1 MRKKILMTLCS
12 IFVLASCLCGCQ
24 SAKQNEE
31 AGAVDNNGAEVTGTV
46 ENNGSMAEDTV
57 TPEPTAEPELTI
69 ADISS
74 MDLVADMKIGW
85 NLGNTLDATGGM
97 GIMSET
103 AWGNPKTKEEMID
116 AVIDAGFNVIRIPV
130 TWDGHFGA
138 APEYKIHD
146 IWLQRVKEVVDY
158 AYNKGVYV
166 ILNTH
171 HEEWYVPDEANKVAN
186 GEQLAALWTQ
196 IAEYFK
202 DYDEHLI
209 FEGLNEP
216 RLRGTSK
223 EWTGDAT
230 ASEVINYWEQI
241 FVETVRATG
250 GNNTLRHLM
259 ITGYAASS
267 SKDNLAK
274 IVLPEDDKLI
284 VSVHAY
290 NPYNFALNANGTS
303 NWDSAKDGKELDSF
317 MKSLNDLFVS
327 KGIPVIIGEFGSV
340 NKDNTEERVEWA
352 IDYVSKA
359 KEAGVVC
366 VWWDNNC
373 FTTDGENLGLFN
385 RRTLEF
391 EYPEIL
397 DAMMDVVYPEAAE

>member
-1 MRKKILMTLCS
+1 MKKKLFSIILSSFML
-12 IFVLASCLCGCQ
+12 FAGLCGCQ
-24 SAKQNEE
+24 SGKQPEHTDVTPTVTE
-31 AGAVDNNGAEVTGTV
+31 AVSTPVAEPTATP
-46 ENNGSMAEDTV
+46 TP
-57 TPEPTAEPELTI
+57 TPEPLTI

-74 MDLVADMKIGW
+74 VDLVAGMKIGW

-103 AWGNPKTKEEMID
+103 SWGNPKTKQEMID
-116 AVIDAGFNVIRIPV
+116 AILDAGFNVIRIPV

-146 IWLQRVKEVVDY
+146 IWLERVKEVVDY
-158 AYNKGVYV
+158 AYNKGAYV

-171 HEEWYVPDEANKVAN
+171 HEEWYMPTEENKVAN
-186 GEQLAALWTQ
+186 GEQIAALWTQ

-202 DYDEHLI
+202 EYDEHLI

-230 ASEVINYWEQI
+230 ASEVINYWEQL
-241 FVETVRATG
+241 FVDAVRATG

-274 IVLPEDDKLI
+274 IVLPQDDKLI

-290 NPYNFALNANGTS
+290 TPYNFALNKNGTDK
-303 NWDSAKDGKELDSF
+303 WDAAKDKNDIDYLMKAIDELF
-317 MKSLNDLFVS
+317 IS
-327 KGIPVIIGEFGSV
+327 KGIPVIIGEFGAM
-340 NKDNTEERVEWA
+340 NKENEAERVEWVT
-352 IDYVSKA
+352 YYLTKA
-359 KEAGVVC
+359 REIGVPC
-366 VWWDNNC
+366 VWWDNNA
-373 FTTDGENLGLFN
+373 FTGNGENFGLLD
-385 RRTLEF
+385 RRKVEF
-391 EYPEIL
+391 PYQDL
-397 DAMMDVVYPEAAE
+397 LNAMMQVANPQE

>member
-1 MRKKILMTLCS
+1 MKKKLLTLSACGL
-12 IFVLASCLCGCQ
+12 IAVMGLCGCG
-24 SAKQNEE
+24 AKVPAQ
-31 AGAVDNNGAEVTGTV
+31 
-46 ENNGSMAEDTV
+46 
-57 TPEPTAEPELTI
+57 ELTI
-69 ADISS
+69 ADVSP
-74 MDLVADMKIGW
+74 MELVADMKIGW
-85 NLGNTLDATGGM
+85 NLGNTLDAVGGM

-103 AWGNPKTKEEMID
+103 AWGNPKTKQEMID
-116 AVIDAGFNVIRIPV
+116 AVLDAGFNVIRIPV
-130 TWDGHFGA
+130 TWDGHLGA

-158 AYNKGVYV
+158 AYSKGAYV

-171 HEEWYVPDEANKVAN
+171 HEEWYMPTEENKVAN
-186 GEQLAALWTQ
+186 GEQIAALWTQ

-223 EWTGDAT
+223 EWTGDMT
-230 ASEVINYWEQI
+230 ASEVINYWEQQ
-241 FVETVRATG
+241 FVDAVRATG

-267 SKDNLAK
+267 SRENLAR

-290 NPYNFALNANGTS
+290 NPYNFALNTKGTDQWTAETGGS
-303 NWDSAKDGKELDSF
+303 ELDSF
-317 MKSLNDLFVS
+317 MKMLNELFVS
-327 KGIPVIIGEFGSV
+327 QGIPVIIGEFGAM
-340 NKDNTEERVEWA
+340 NKENTAARVEWA
-352 IDYVSKA
+352 AYYVSAA
-359 KEAGVVC
+359 KEYGIPC
-366 VWWDNNC
+366 VWWDNNA
-373 FTTDGENLGLFN
+373 FTGDGENFGLLN

-391 EYPEIL
+391 PYPEIL
-397 DAMMDVVYPEAAE
+397 DAMMEVVNPEE